1 MAYWCCARTELRS
14 ENKARHFLELNGYS
28 SYVPLVRSQRIRR
41 GRRSEKIEPLF
52 PSYIFI
58 SIQDGRWWTARWC
71 VGVLAVIM
79 SGDQPAHVP
88 DRVLDEIRRR
98 EVHGAVELPEAP
110 GLRAGDRVRV
120 TRGPLV
126 GLGGL
131 YAGQAPHERVA
142 VLLTLL
148 GGQTRV
154 VLPRGD
160 IEGDW
165 LGSPG
170 DGQPSLLVRHQSS
183 ARSQLGLLPNRHPP
197 DARSRAGAAKTTR
210 CGTPT

>member
-1 MAYWCCARTELRS
+1 MAYWCAVHIQASRERLALHCLSKVNGFEVYSPRI
-14 ENKARHFLELNGYS
+14 KASR
-28 SYVPLVRSQRIRR
+28 PRR
-41 GRRSEKIEPLF
+41 EDVTRPLF
-52 PSYIFI
+52 PGYCFVFI
-58 SIQDGRWWTARWC
+58 VLQWHAARWSP
-71 VGVLAVIM
+71 GVIRIVLD
-79 SGDQPAHVP
+79 GTGPAKVP
-88 DRVLDEIRRR
+88 DRIIAELRAR
-98 EVHGAVELPEAP
+98 ERGGVVQLPGAP
-110 GLRAGDRVRV
+110 GMKTGDRVRV